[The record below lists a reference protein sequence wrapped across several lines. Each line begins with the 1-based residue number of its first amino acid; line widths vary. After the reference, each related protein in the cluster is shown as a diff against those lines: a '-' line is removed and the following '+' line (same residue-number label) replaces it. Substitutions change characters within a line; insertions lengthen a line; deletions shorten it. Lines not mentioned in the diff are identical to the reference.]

1 MTGRHGPAFSFWLN
15 YVDSRGGLWE
25 QSGDAVLA
33 VLPDRLSTVHDL
45 PESALITDDPD
56 ISREDGV
63 LFVGAGHPAIDQ
75 AAGMVIA
82 DGDIGTLTLE
92 HRSRPLSTEE
102 LLTKIRDQV
111 AIDHGRIDATGAP
124 IVSTRSLL
132 RLEVLVSHTV
142 SAEEQFTEV
151 AGCLIDVPSRVV
163 WPEPSADRLRGALTA
178 ASVPSVTAA
187 LRAVDKNL
195 LLKALI
201 AAHQE
206 LDAAAAARG
215 RQLASGADAER
226 AAEIARAGEYYAAA
240 LATLD
245 KRRVDADAQRRV
257 LLAARA
263 EATRAERDR
272 RLAEIDEKH
281 QHRHELRPYR
291 LHLVDVPV
299 LRLATDVRRGERR
312 WPLLFDYLPMLGTVA
327 PTRCPSCDAHAPL
340 VATRAQLCCTTCV
353 PVRVAEPPAAP
364 PPTNPAP
371 AVKPAPK
378 PPASK
383 SPPPARQPLTGKSAA
398 QKPAARQAGL
408 SPQLDTLF
416 GALASQPDNG
426 RPFLPGKPQ
435 EKKVTA
441 FWEHVALGERR
452 KLARLIAPES
462 PLAALVR
469 LYGPSGPLHGIGV
482 PVGQMPTSITSGN
495 YDRPVAGNRGGTAGE
510 VRTRQGEYEYLLLW
524 SPDRLLEEI
533 YPYSSPWHLGRAAG
547 FGRTRI
553 TQAPPGGQVDLDLV
567 ATLLLT
573 RTTARHGLAFTA
585 RSLAAW
591 WRLPDAESLLARF
604 GPRVLAATLD
614 RAIRYWSNAP
624 HASYQEAADAFH
636 TDEDLMR
643 TATPLLQKRLQLS
656 TTRNW

>member
-1 MTGRHGPAFSFWLN
+1 M
-15 YVDSRGGLWE
+15 
-25 QSGDAVLA
+25 
-33 VLPDRLSTVHDL
+33 
-45 PESALITDDPD
+45 
-56 ISREDGV
+56 
-63 LFVGAGHPAIDQ
+63 
-75 AAGMVIA
+75 
-82 DGDIGTLTLE
+82 
-92 HRSRPLSTEE
+92 
-102 LLTKIRDQV
+102 
-111 AIDHGRIDATGAP
+111 
-124 IVSTRSLL
+124 
-132 RLEVLVSHTV
+132 
-142 SAEEQFTEV
+142 
-151 AGCLIDVPSRVV
+151 
-163 WPEPSADRLRGALTA
+163 
-178 ASVPSVTAA
+178 
-187 LRAVDKNL
+187 RAVDKNL

-201 AAHQE
+201 AAYQE
-206 LDAAAAARG
+206 LDAAAAGRG
-215 RQLASGADAER
+215 RQLASGADVER

-240 LATLD
+240 LASLD
-245 KRRVDADAQRRV
+245 KRLVDADAQRRE

-272 RLAEIDEKH
+272 RLAEIGEKYR
-281 QHRHELRPYR
+281 HRHELRPYR

-312 WPLLFDYLPMLGTVA
+312 WPIDFDYLPMLGTVA

-340 VATRAQLCCTTCV
+340 VATRAQLGCTTCV
-353 PVRVAEPPAAP
+353 PVRVAEPSAAP
-364 PPTNPAP
+364 PPKPAP

-378 PPASK
+378 PPAAK
-383 SPPPARQPLTGKSAA
+383 SPAPVRQPLTGRSAR
-398 QKPAARQAGL
+398 QKPSARQPGIP
-408 SPQLDTLF
+408 PQLDTLF
-416 GALASQPDNG
+416 GALAPQRADG
-426 RPFLPGKPQ
+426 RPFLPGKPE

-482 PVGQMPTSITSGN
+482 PAGQMPTSITSGN
-495 YDRPVAGNRGGTAGE
+495 YDRPVAGGRGGTAGE
-510 VRTRQGEYEYLLLW
+510 LHTRRGECQYLLLW

-547 FGRTRI
+547 LARTRI
-553 TQAPPGGQVDLDLV
+553 TQVPPPGQVDRDLV
-567 ATLLLT
+567 ATLLST
-573 RTTARHGLAFTA
+573 RTTARHGLTFTA

-591 WRLPDAESLLARF
+591 WRLPDVECLLARF

-614 RAIRYWSNAP
+614 RAIRYWSGA